1 MAGPKPL
8 RSDARRNRERLLEAA
23 RAAFADE
30 GLAVPLDEIARRAG
44 VGPGTLYRH
53 FPAKEALFEAVLQD
67 RLQCLAD
74 EAGALRDAPDPGAA
88 LLGFVDRLI
97 AEAALKRDLV
107 DALASVGAELGA
119 GLAET
124 GAQIRGGMR
133 DLLVRAQASGAIRD
147 DIGVDDL
154 MTIVASMMFA
164 LRGRSAQATDPH
176 RAVTVLRDGLLA
188 APQAADGGN
197 GRRAP

>member
-164 LRGRSAQATDPH
+164 LRGRSAHATDPH

-188 APQAADGGN
+188 APRAADGGN